1 MFSGSGSA
9 SVPWMMVVA
18 KVKKTTR
25 EKAAAGRKTPSRT
38 KASAKK
44 KTAAK
49 RSAGS
54 KSAKRKPKVASRGTA
69 TAAMTKKRTAAKSG
83 AVGKL
88 KGNKKNAPPA
98 AQRPARATAKSSAP
112 AKPTPSSQDP
122 IQFPEESRRIP
133 KTHLS
138 AKELRAF
145 RELLLTKRAE
155 LCGDVQHL
163 TDEALSKAGGS
174 HGERSSMP
182 IHMAELGSDTWEK
195 EFTLGLI
202 ANEQARVREIDAA
215 LERIEKR
222 TYGVCLATHNKIE
235 TARLLAKPW
244 AKYCIEYAR
253 AREEGRAV

>member
-1 MFSGSGSA
+1 M
-9 SVPWMMVVA
+9 VA
-18 KVKKTTR
+18 KAKKTTR
-25 EKAAAGRKTPSRT
+25 KKATAKRKTPRRT

-44 KTAAK
+44 RTALK
-49 RSAGS
+49 RSGS
-54 KSAKRKPKVASRGTA
+54 GKSAKRKPKVASRGA
-69 TAAMTKKRTAAKSG
+69 ASGAMTKKRATDKSG
-83 AVGKL
+83 TVGKR
-88 KGNKKNAPPA
+88 KSKKKSVPSATRRFSKATGKSA
-98 AQRPARATAKSSAP
+98 AN
-112 AKPTPSSQDP
+112 AKPAPSSQDP
-122 IQFPEESRRIP
+122 IQFPEEHRRLP

-138 AKELRAF
+138 AKELRTF
-145 RELLLTKRAE
+145 RDILLTKRTE

-163 TDEALSKAGGS
+163 TDEALNNSGGA
-174 HGERSSMP
+174 HAERSSMP
-182 IHMAELGSDTWEK
+182 IHMADLGSDNWEK

-235 TARLLAKPW
+235 IARLRAKPW